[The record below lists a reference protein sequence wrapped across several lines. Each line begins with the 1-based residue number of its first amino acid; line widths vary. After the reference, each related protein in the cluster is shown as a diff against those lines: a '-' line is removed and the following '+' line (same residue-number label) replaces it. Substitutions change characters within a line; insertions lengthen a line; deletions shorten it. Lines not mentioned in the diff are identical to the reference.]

1 MKRILVLPVLVALVV
16 GAVACAGS
24 SGSADSST
32 ATTASA
38 TPKGYRPEPKR
49 KVGKLTLADY
59 AAPEAG
65 TPFTFKA
72 QPGGLLL
79 VYFGYLSCPDI
90 CPLTMGDTAAGLE
103 ALGGDASKVQ
113 VAFAT
118 VDLERDTG
126 PDIVEYMTHFFTPEQ
141 IHALRAD
148 DEYQLHGVTYEF
160 GAQWSIEPHEADSF
174 YGVAHSGTTYAVDDQ
189 GNVVW
194 AWPFGTT
201 GDELAAGIRTLLA
214 ETYPAPA

>member
-1 MKRILVLPVLVALVV
+1 MKRILVLPVVLALLLGVA
-16 GAVACAGS
+16 ACGGS
-24 SGSADSST
+24 SGAADDAT
-32 ATTASA
+32 ATTVAQ
-38 TPKGYRPEPKR
+38 KGYRPEPKR
-49 KVGKLTLADY
+49 KVGRLSLADY
-59 AAPEAG
+59 AAQPAG
-65 TPFTFKA
+65 TPFALQA

-103 ALGGDASKVQ
+103 ALGDDATKVK
-113 VAFAT
+113 VAFST

-126 PDIVEYMTHFFTPEQ
+126 PDIVEYMTHFFTPDQ
-141 IHALRAD
+141 IHALRAAD
-148 DEYQLHGVTYEF
+148 ADQLKTVTYEF
-160 GAQWSIEPHEADSF
+160 GAQWSIEPHEPGAF
-174 YGVAHSGTTYAVDDQ
+174 YGVAHSGTTYAVDDR

-214 ETYPAPA
+214 QSHPAES

>member
-1 MKRILVLPVLVALVV
+1 MKRILVLPVVLALLLGVA
-16 GAVACAGS
+16 ACGGS
-24 SGSADSST
+24 SRAADDAT
-32 ATTASA
+32 ATTVAQ
-38 TPKGYRPEPKR
+38 KGYRPEPKR
-49 KVGKLTLADY
+49 RVGRLSLADY
-59 AAPEAG
+59 AAQPAG
-65 TPFTFKA
+65 TPFALQA

-103 ALGGDASKVQ
+103 ALGDDATKVK
-113 VAFAT
+113 VAFST

-126 PDIVEYMTHFFTPEQ
+126 PDIVEYMTHFFTPDQ
-141 IHALRAD
+141 IHALRAAD
-148 DEYQLHGVTYEF
+148 ADQLKTVTYEF
-160 GAQWSIEPHEADSF
+160 GAQWSIEPHEPGAF
-174 YGVAHSGTTYAVDDQ
+174 YGVAHSGTTYAVDDR

-214 ETYPAPA
+214 QSHPAGS

>member
-1 MKRILVLPVLVALVV
+1 MKRILVLPVLVALIL
-16 GAVACAGS
+16 GAVACGS
-24 SGSADSST
+24 SASSADT
-32 ATTASA
+32 TTAA
-38 TPKGYRPEPKR
+38 TAPAAPKGSRPEPKR
-49 KVGKLTLADY
+49 KVGRLTLADY
-59 AAPEAG
+59 AAPTPG
-65 TPFTFKA
+65 TPLAFQA

-103 ALGGDASKVQ
+103 ALGDEASKVQ

-126 PDIVEYMTHFFTPEQ
+126 PDIVEYMTHFFAPDR
-141 IHALRAD
+141 IHALRAE

-160 GAQWSIEPHEADSF
+160 GAQWSIEPHEPGSF
-174 YGVAHSGTTYAVDDQ
+174 YGVAHSGTTYAVDDK

-214 ETYPAPA
+214 QTYPAA

>member
-1 MKRILVLPVLVALVV
+1 MKRILVLPVVLALLLGVA
-16 GAVACAGS
+16 ACGGS
-24 SGSADSST
+24 SGAADDAT
-32 ATTASA
+32 ATTVAQ
-38 TPKGYRPEPKR
+38 KGYRPEPKR
-49 KVGKLTLADY
+49 KVGRLSLADY
-59 AAPEAG
+59 AAQPAG
-65 TPFTFKA
+65 TPFALQA

-103 ALGGDASKVQ
+103 ALGDDATKVK
-113 VAFAT
+113 VAFST

-126 PDIVEYMTHFFTPEQ
+126 PDIVEYMTHFFTPDQ
-141 IHALRAD
+141 IHALRAAD
-148 DEYQLHGVTYEF
+148 ADQLKTVTYEF
-160 GAQWSIEPHEADSF
+160 GAQWSIEPHEPGAF
-174 YGVAHSGTTYAVDDQ
+174 YGVAHSGTTYAVDDR

-214 ETYPAPA
+214 QSHPAGS

>member
-1 MKRILVLPVLVALVV
+1 MKRLLVLPVLVALLLA
-16 GAVACAGS
+16 AVACGGS
-24 SGSADSST
+24 SGSADSTT
-32 ATTASA
+32 ATTATA

-49 KVGKLTLADY
+49 KVGKLSLADY
-59 AAPEAG
+59 AAPTPG
-65 TPFTFKA
+65 TPFAFEA

-90 CPLTMGDTAAGLE
+90 CPLTMGDTAAALE
-103 ALGGDASKVQ
+103 ALGADASKVQ
-113 VAFAT
+113 VAFGT

-126 PDIVEYMTHFFTPEQ
+126 PEIVEYMTHFFTPDQ

-160 GAQWSIEPHEADSF
+160 GAQWSIEPHEPGSF
-174 YGVAHSGTTYAVDDQ
+174 YGVAHSGTTYAVDDK

-214 ETYPAPA
+214 QAYPAAA